1 MDNYVCKIA
10 DINDMYTKWNYEIEK
25 AKEDKANWIV
35 WKELHITNFNR
46 GLIIPY
52 YGLLNNEI
60 ICEATAAIDKK
71 VIQNGEGLIDNET
84 AYLMAFRT
92 NDEYQGQGYFREL
105 FKYMINDLKNR
116 GYKYVTLGVEP
127 KETKNKSIYSR
138 YGFNEFIKEE
148 YEEYPDGTKVLVE
161 YYRKTLN

>member
-10 DINDMYTKWNYEIEK
+10 DINDMHTKWNYEIEK

-35 WKELHITNFNR
+35 WKELHITNFNK

-52 YGLLNNEI
+52 YGLLNNKI
-60 ICEATAAIDKK
+60 ICECTAALDKK
-71 VIQNGEGLIDNET
+71 VIKNGDGLIDNEKV
-84 AYLMAFRT
+84 YLMAFRT
-92 NDEYQGQGYFREL
+92 NTEYQGKGYFREL

-116 GYKYVTLGVEP
+116 GYKYATLGVEP
-127 KETKNKSIYSR
+127 SEIKNKEIYSR
-138 YGFNEFIKEE
+138 YGFNDFIKES
-148 YEEYPDGTKVLVE
+148 YEEYPDGTKVLAE

>member
-35 WKELHITNFNR
+35 WKELHITNFNK

-52 YGLLNNEI
+52 YGLLNNKI
-60 ICEATAAIDKK
+60 ICECTAAVDKT
-71 VIQNGEGLIDNET
+71 VIQNSEGLINNET

-92 NDEYQGQGYFREL
+92 NEEYQGKGYFRKL
-105 FKYMINDLKNR
+105 FKYMINDLKNK

-127 KETKNKSIYSR
+127 TELKNKEIYTR
-138 YGFNEFIKEE
+138 YGFTDFIKES